1 MTTIKSFTDVPQSKK
16 LAGILPVETADM
28 YYYTANGDLY
38 KTPNV
43 IESKDDLCVDENS
56 VPCWSLAA
64 LLNYLRDINFFPNI
78 EADEDSVTMSIDY
91 FEDEDA
97 MLLSPMH
104 NITTKAETFID
115 ACYELILKLH
125 DLKIL

>member
-1 MTTIKSFTDVPQSKK
+1 MTTIKSFTDVPQSKT
-16 LAGILPVETADM
+16 LSTILPVETADTYWWSTSLRHYIEAM
-28 YYYTANGDLY
+28 DDGDFNE
-38 KTPNV
+38 KEGHV
-43 IESKDDLCVDENS
+43 RA
-56 VPCWSLAA
+56 WSLAA

-97 MLLSPMH
+97 MLLTPMH